1 MHRHGDFNGK
11 WELKEQYK
19 DLDQKYMAAEGE
31 APKEEE
37 SDIDMKSEGDDDF
50 EDVGV

>member
-19 DLDQKYMAAEGE
+19 VNDQKFMDATGD
-31 APKEEE
+31 APKMED

-50 EDVGV
+50 EDV